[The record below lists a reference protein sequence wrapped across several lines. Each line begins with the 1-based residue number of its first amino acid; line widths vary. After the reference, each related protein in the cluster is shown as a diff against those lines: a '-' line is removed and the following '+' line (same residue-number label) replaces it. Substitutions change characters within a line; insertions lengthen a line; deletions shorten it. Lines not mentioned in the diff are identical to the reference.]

1 MTDSTHGIREQR
13 TTPAGPFS
21 RGDECQ
27 GAEAITTDGKHWD
40 ICVRDTGLVED
51 IQTASKYRPATS
63 AMAAG
68 RPGDLDA
75 GIYAGDPEHWRP
87 PSRLLQLE
95 SGRLHD
101 YPVIFHTG
109 RWFGFST
116 VVIHLPHQEFTR
128 IIGSKQENFPVA
140 AHTASIAEIC
150 ANRFESV
157 TGSP

>member
-1 MTDSTHGIREQR
+1 
-13 TTPAGPFS
+13 
-21 RGDECQ
+21 
-27 GAEAITTDGKHWD
+27 
-40 ICVRDTGLVED
+40 
-51 IQTASKYRPATS
+51 
-63 AMAAG
+63 MAAC
-68 RPGDLDA
+68 RPGGLDA
-75 GIYAGDPEHWRP
+75 GIHAGNPEQWRT

-95 SGRLHD
+95 SGAFHD